1 MLKGY
6 LLLAIAIALEI
17 VSTSML
23 KASCGFT
30 KLMPSVAFIAG
41 MGTCFYIF
49 SKSLLLLPLGI
60 AYAIWAGVGTA
71 LTALVAVF
79 IWHEQMALLLFHILP
94 PARKVLFFPTGQNG
108 LDFFG

>member
-79 IWHEQMALLLFHILP
+79 IWHEQMGLTTGLGILFIIIGVILLNI
-94 PARKVLFFPTGQNG
+94 RSITS
-108 LDFFG
+108 

>member
-49 SKSLLLLPLGI
+49 SKSLLLPLGI

-79 IWHEQMALLLFHILP
+79 IWHEQMDLTTGLGILFIIIGVILLNI
-94 PARKVLFFPTGQNG
+94 RSITS
-108 LDFFG
+108 

>member
-6 LLLAIAIALEI
+6 LFLAIAIALEI
-17 VSTSML
+17 VSTSCL

-41 MGTCFYIF
+41 MGACFYLF
-49 SKSLLLLPLGI
+49 SKSLMILPLGI

-71 LTALVAVF
+71 MTAVIAVVV
-79 IWHEQMALLLFHILP
+79 WHEEVSWSMVLGIGLIIGGVVLLNLRSIS
-94 PARKVLFFPTGQNG
+94 NS
-108 LDFFG
+108 

>member
-79 IWHEQMALLLFHILP
+79 IWHEQMDLTTGLGTLFIIIGVILLNI
-94 PARKVLFFPTGQNG
+94 RSITS
-108 LDFFG
+108 

>member
-1 MLKGY
+1 MVKGY
-6 LLLAIAIALEI
+6 ILLSIAIALEI

-49 SKSLLLLPLGI
+49 SKSLMLLPLGI
-60 AYAIWAGVGTA
+60 AYAIWAGVGTV
-71 LTALVAVF
+71 LMALVAVV
-79 IWHEQMALLLFHILP
+79 IWHEQLDLTTGLGILLIIAGVILLNI
-94 PARKVLFFPTGQNG
+94 RSITN
-108 LDFFG
+108 

>member
-6 LLLAIAIALEI
+6 LLLAIAIALGI

-79 IWHEQMALLLFHILP
+79 IWHEQMDLTTGLGILFIIIGVILLNI
-94 PARKVLFFPTGQNG
+94 RSITS
-108 LDFFG
+108 

>member
-1 MLKGY
+1 MLRGY

-17 VSTSML
+17 ISTSML

-60 AYAIWAGVGTA
+60 AYSIWAGVGTA

-79 IWHEQMALLLFHILP
+79 IWHEQMDLTTGLGTLFIIIGVILLNI
-94 PARKVLFFPTGQNG
+94 RSITS
-108 LDFFG
+108 

>member
-1 MLKGY
+1 MIKGY
-6 LLLAIAIALEI
+6 ILLAIAIALEI

-30 KLMPSVAFIAG
+30 KVMPSVAFLVG

-49 SKSLLLLPLGI
+49 SKSLMLLPLGI

-71 LTALVAVF
+71 LTALVAVV
-79 IWHEQMALLLFHILP
+79 IWHEQIDIT
-94 PARKVLFFPTGQNG
+94 TGVGIVFIIVGVIMLNIRSIIK
-108 LDFFG
+108 

>member
-1 MLKGY
+1 
-6 LLLAIAIALEI
+6 
-17 VSTSML
+17 ML

-79 IWHEQMALLLFHILP
+79 IWHEQMDLTTGSGILFIIIGVILLNI
-94 PARKVLFFPTGQNG
+94 RNITS
-108 LDFFG
+108 

>member
-1 MLKGY
+1 MIKGY
-6 LLLAIAIALEI
+6 ILLAIAIALEI

-30 KLMPSVAFIAG
+30 KVMPSVAFLVG

-49 SKSLLLLPLGI
+49 SKSLMLLPLGI

-71 LTALVAVF
+71 VTALVAVV
-79 IWHEQMALLLFHILP
+79 IWHEQIDFT
-94 PARKVLFFPTGQNG
+94 TGVGIVFIIVGVIMLNIRSIMK
-108 LDFFG
+108 